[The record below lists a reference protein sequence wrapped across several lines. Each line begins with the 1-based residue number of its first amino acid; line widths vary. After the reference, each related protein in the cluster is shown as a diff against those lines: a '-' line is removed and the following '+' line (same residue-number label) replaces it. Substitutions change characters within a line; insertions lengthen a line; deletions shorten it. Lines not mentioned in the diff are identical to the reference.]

1 MSRDSDSDFA
11 LIIGI
16 DKYGSA
22 TSLKELNGAVRDAEA
37 FKEWLITSA
46 GVDEKRITMMTS
58 DEGGTIPRLL
68 DIVAEV
74 EKLYNRSPN
83 SEEPIGRR
91 LYIFLAGHGIGPGLD
106 EAGLLAADTSNVTKY
121 FPGRLYANLFRGK
134 ALFEQVVLC
143 MDCCRDEDADV
154 QPPYF
159 PFNRKTAG
167 KLVNNVKQC
176 YVFATGFARKS
187 RERDFGGRVHGVFT
201 YALLEGLK
209 RGAVDGDGRLTGASL
224 KRYLKREIPKL
235 RSADSDQDPDIRG
248 IDDDFVFAQDL
259 PPRLLSVTVKL
270 SDPSKTFVVLYGK
283 GLQPVPIDAVVVD
296 ETQRRVDVPAG
307 KNYSFRLLNA
317 DGSTYR
323 EVGETIDDESP
334 NVIEL

>member
-1 MSRDSDSDFA
+1 MAEDFA
-11 LIIGI
+11 LVVGI

-22 TSLKELNGAVRDAEA
+22 KSLKPLNGAVADA
-37 FKEWLITSA
+37 KEFHHWLTTSA
-46 GVDEKRITMMTS
+46 GVDSKNITMMTS
-58 DEGGTIPRLL
+58 DAGGTIPRLL

-74 EKLYNRSPN
+74 ENLYNRSPN
-83 SEEPIGRR
+83 AEVQIGRR

-143 MDCCRDEDADV
+143 MDCCRDEDADL
-154 QPPYF
+154 QQPYF
-159 PFNRKTAG
+159 PFDRKTAG
-167 KLVNNVKQC
+167 KLVNSVKQC

-187 RERDFGGRVHGVFT
+187 RERDFGGTMRGVFT

-235 RSADSDQDPDIRG
+235 RTADSDQDPDIRG
-248 IDDDFVFAQDL
+248 IDDDFIFAEGL
-259 PPRLLSVTVKL
+259 TPRLLSVTVQL
-270 SDPSKTFVVLYGK
+270 SDPGKQFVVLYGK
-283 GLQPVPIDAVVVD
+283 GLQPVATMPKIVNASERLVD
-296 ETQRRVDVPAG
+296 LPAG
-307 KNYSFRLLNA
+307 KNYSFRLLNP
-317 DGSTYR
+317 DGSIFR
-323 EVGETIDDESP
+323 EVGETIDDETP
-334 NVIEL
+334 NVIQL